1 MSKKYQHLT
10 LILRSQISCLR
21 ARGFSLSQIAL
32 DLKIHKS
39 TVSRE
44 LKRNSVN
51 TQYSPEIAQNAG
63 EQRRSKASSRPKAL
77 KESVLKLVKEKLHLQ
92 WSPEQISGWLKI
104 RGILV
109 SFAALYRY
117 IRQDRNKGGGMY
129 LNLRHRGKPY
139 KKRPK
144 SGAGVR
150 HIPNRTGIDK
160 RPESV
165 DNKAL
170 VGDWEGDL
178 IVGKGHKGF
187 LLTYVDRCSK
197 FIKIALLSFKE
208 AQQVVKATK
217 ELLGKMKRKVKTI
230 TFDNGGEFAHHAQI
244 TQALGADVYFAN
256 PYSSWERG
264 LNEHSNGLIRQ
275 YFPKGQDFTKVSKAQ
290 VKKVENLLNNR
301 PRKVLGYK
309 TPAEV
314 FSAAS

>member
-21 ARGFSLSQIAL
+21 ARGLSLSQIAL
-32 DLKIHKS
+32 ELKIHKS

-51 TQYSPEIAQNAG
+51 AQYSPQIAQNAG
-63 EQRRSKASSRPKAL
+63 DKRRSKASSRPKAL
-77 KESVLKLVKEKLHLQ
+77 KENVLKLVKEKLHLQ
-92 WSPEQISGWLKI
+92 WSPEQISGWLKTRRI
-104 RGILV
+104 RI

-117 IRQDRNKGGGMY
+117 IRQDRNKGGGMH

-139 KKRPK
+139 KNKPK
-144 SGAGVR
+144 GGAGVR

-165 DNKAL
+165 ENKDL
-170 VGDWEGDL
+170 IGDWEGDL

-197 FIKIALLSFKE
+197 LIKIARLSLKE

-217 ELLGKMKRKVKTI
+217 ELFGKMKRKVRTI
-230 TFDNGGEFAHHAQI
+230 TFDNGGEFAHHEKI
-244 TQALGADVYFAN
+244 TEALGADIYFAN

-290 VKKVENLLNNR
+290 VQKVENLLNNR

-314 FSAAS
+314 FAAAS

>member
-10 LILRSQISCLR
+10 LVLRSQMSCLKSS
-21 ARGFSLSQIAL
+21 GLSLSQIASR
-32 DLKIHKS
+32 LKIHKS

-44 LKRNSVN
+44 LKRNSFN
-51 TQYSPEIAQNAG
+51 AQYSPEIAQKSG
-63 EQRRSKASSRPKAL
+63 DKRRSKASSRPKAL
-77 KESVLKLVKEKLHLQ
+77 KESVVKLVKEKLHFQ
-92 WSPEQISGWLKI
+92 WSPEQISGWLKRQAI
-104 RGILV
+104 RV
-109 SFAALYRY
+109 SFATIYRY

-139 KKRPK
+139 KNRLK

-150 HIPNRTGIDK
+150 HIPNRTGIEK

-165 DNKAL
+165 ENKAL
-170 VGDWEGDL
+170 IGDWEGDL

-197 FIKIALLSFKE
+197 LIKIGLLSFKE
-208 AQQVVKATK
+208 AQHVVKSTK
-217 ELLGKMKRKVKTI
+217 ELLGKIKRKVKTI

-244 TQALGADVYFAN
+244 TEALGANIYFAN

-275 YFPKGQDFTKVSKAQ
+275 YFPKEQDFTKLSKAQ

-314 FSAAS
+314 FAAAS